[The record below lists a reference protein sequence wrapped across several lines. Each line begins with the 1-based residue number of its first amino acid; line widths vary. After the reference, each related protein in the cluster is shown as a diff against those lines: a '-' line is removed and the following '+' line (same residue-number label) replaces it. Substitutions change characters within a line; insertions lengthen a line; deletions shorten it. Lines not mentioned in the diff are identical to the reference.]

1 MVEIRNKFILVV
13 DDEPSVI
20 KMVSM
25 YYERYG
31 ARVKGVP
38 DSEKMFKVLDKER
51 PDLIILDLM
60 LPGMDGFK
68 ICKKLKEKDRY
79 SPIPII
85 ILSGRSQAIDKVTC
99 LDMGADD
106 YVAKPFSPDELNA
119 RVKAVL
125 RVQTPQML
133 EKTINIGKIVTMDL
147 KKHEVTVDG
156 EKVPLTTVEFKIL
169 ECLSSK
175 KGEVFTRK
183 RLLDYIWGEDR
194 IVEERTIDFHVK
206 NLREKLGK
214 ARGFIKS
221 VRGVGYKLEE

>member
-20 KMVSM
+20 KMVSA
-25 YYERYG
+25 YYEKYG
-31 ARVKGVP
+31 ARVKGVA
-38 DSEKMFKVLDKER
+38 DSGKMFKVLDKEK

-60 LPGMDGFK
+60 LPGMDGFR
-68 ICKKLKEKDRY
+68 ICEKLKEKDRY

-85 ILSGRSQAIDKVTC
+85 ILSGRGQAIDKVTC
-99 LDMGADD
+99 LNMGADD
-106 YVAKPFSPDELNA
+106 YVVKPFSPDELNA

-125 RVQTPQML
+125 RGQKPQAL
-133 EKTINIGKIVTMDL
+133 EKTMDIGGIVTMDME
-147 KKHEVTVDG
+147 KHEVTVEG
-156 EKVPLTTVEFKIL
+156 EKVPLTMAEFRIL

-183 RLLDYIWGEDR
+183 RLLEYIWGEDK

-214 ARGFIKS
+214 ASDFIKS
-221 VRGVGYKLEE
+221 VRGVGYKIEE